1 MRNLRLFR
9 SCMLTGIAIAAF
21 PTCAQAQTVAENPA
35 SADEISGI
43 GEIIVTAQKRAENLQ
58 DVPIA
63 VTAFSGDTLAER
75 GVTDVQALS
84 GMVPNVT
91 FSDKNGEARIT
102 LRGLGFDNLWGS
114 SAEPRTAY
122 HLDGAYIS
130 QSAAIGGTFFDV
142 ERVEVNRGPQGTLFG
157 RNAVAGTVNLV
168 TRAPTDALSG
178 YLNGEIGNYNAFA
191 ASGAISGPLG
201 DGVAARIAFQ
211 ARGHSGYD
219 RNVTNNI
226 DINNLSTQ
234 AIRAKISYNK
244 SANFKA
250 TLSADYFRENDRAGG
265 ILLGLYTAGTIPPAV
280 TVGGKISDGNPRH
293 DFSNNL
299 PATKREVFGI
309 ALDASLDLGAGFSLN
324 SVSAYR
330 QSEFYYAV
338 DIDMSN
344 LPTIWA
350 LNWIEAN
357 DFSQELRLNKD
368 FDRGNLTVGAYFFSQ
383 GYNTIARNPI
393 DTALF
398 AGGFDGV
405 IGGVFSL
412 GGHAKTTAFAGFGQ
426 FAYELTDTTRLIVG
440 GRYSWE
446 KKTKS
451 GEFLFVDAYSAA
463 TWDADPRKLTGAPN
477 IFGSPP
483 GAGDITFQNFSPRV
497 TLEQKI
503 GSGLIYATFSKGFK
517 TGGWNLGQAQPS
529 YRPETLTDYE
539 IGFKFDAFDRRLRLN
554 GAGFY
559 YDYSDMQVPVT
570 SGFSSMIV
578 NAASARLYGAEFE
591 VTAMPSPGFQLDASL
606 ALLKSEFTKYDT
618 ENPAISGSP
627 VFSLAGRR
635 LPSAP
640 TYTLNYGAQYT
651 FGSNV
656 GEFTLRA
663 EGRSV
668 SDMFFDAFNQASN
681 KERAVTIVNAS
692 LGWTSTSGKIS
703 ATAFVRNI
711 GNVLAKNGTFVYG
724 GIVGYPLAGNYDPPR
739 TFGARLGVS
748 F

>member
-1 MRNLRLFR
+1 MKFQRHFR
-9 SCMLTGIAIAAF
+9 SCLLSGIAFAALAG
-21 PTCAQAQTVAENPA
+21 TAQAQS
-35 SADEISGI
+35 SATSPDEGSGI

-58 DVPIA
+58 AVPIA

-75 GVTDVQALS
+75 GVNDVQSLS

-130 QSAAIGGTFFDV
+130 QSAAIGGTFYDV

-157 RNAVAGTVNLV
+157 RNAVAGTVNLI
-168 TRAPTDALSG
+168 TRAPTETLSG

-201 DGVAARIAFQ
+201 EGVGARIAFQ

-219 RNVTNNI
+219 RNVTNDI

-234 AIRAKISYNK
+234 AVRGKLSFSK

-250 TLSADYFRENDRAGG
+250 TLSADYFHENDRAGG
-265 ILLGLYTAGTIPPAV
+265 ILLGFYTAGTVPPAV
-280 TVGGKISDGNPRH
+280 VAGGKIADGNPRH

-299 PATKREVFGI
+299 PATKRDVFGVT
-309 ALDASLDLGAGFSLN
+309 LDASLELGDGFSLN
-324 SVSAYR
+324 WISAYR
-330 QSEFYYAV
+330 HSKFYYAV

-350 LNWIEAN
+350 LNWIEAD
-357 DFSQELRLNKD
+357 DFSQEIRLNKD
-368 FDRGNLTVGAYFFSQ
+368 FNRGNLTVGAYFFSQ
-383 GYNTIARNPI
+383 GYDTLARNPI

-398 AGGFDGV
+398 SGGFNNV

-426 FAYELTDTTRLIVG
+426 LTYELTDTTRLIVG

-446 KKTKS
+446 KKAKS
-451 GEFLFVDAYSAA
+451 GEFLFVDAYNPA
-463 TWDADPRKLTGAPN
+463 TWASDPSKLSS
-477 IFGSPP
+477 SPAVAS
-483 GAGDITFQNFSPRV
+483 GEITFQNFSPRV

-503 GSGLIYATFSKGFK
+503 GSGLVYATFSKGFK

-529 YRPETLTDYE
+529 YKPETLTDYE
-539 IGFKFDAFDRRLRLN
+539 IGFKIDAFDRKLRLN

-578 NAASARLYGAEFE
+578 NAASARIYGAEFE
-591 VTAMPSPGFQLDASL
+591 LTAMPAEGLQFDFSA

-618 ENPAISGSP
+618 ENPSINNSP
-627 VFSLAGRR
+627 LFNLAGRR

-640 TYTLNYGAQYT
+640 TYTLNYGVQYT
-651 FGSNV
+651 FGSSI
-656 GEFTLRA
+656 GEFTVRA
-663 EGRSV
+663 EGRSI

-681 KERAVTIVNAS
+681 KERAVTVANAS
-692 LGWTSTSGKIS
+692 LSWTNTDGKIT

-711 GNVLAKNGTFVYG
+711 GDVLAKNGTFAYA

-739 TFGARLGVS
+739 TFGVRLGVN